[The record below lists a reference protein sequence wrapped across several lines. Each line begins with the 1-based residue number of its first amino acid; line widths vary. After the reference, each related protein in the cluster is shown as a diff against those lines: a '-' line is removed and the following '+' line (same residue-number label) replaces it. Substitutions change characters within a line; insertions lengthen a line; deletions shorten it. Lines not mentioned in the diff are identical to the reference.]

1 MRKFFTKKLA
11 LTVTVASLLAVQVS
25 GVAAATFSNY
35 VNNYVTASDSTQT
48 DVTTP
53 SDLTGS
59 DSTSSDV
66 TTPSDS
72 TGSDVKPG
80 KPGKDDT
87 DKGNTENVTTPSDST
102 SSDVTTPSD
111 STGSDVKPGKPGKD
125 DTDKGNTENVTTP
138 SDSTSSDVTTPSDST
153 NSDTTGGNNS
163 GTPDSTGSDVIGNLP
178 QGDHSLPGTVAKDEI
193 VKSDVVNDVLN
204 NEVTSSTETK
214 VDVVS
219 DAAPTLSADL
229 FSAVKANNKDITVG
243 VVNSQDYLLY
253 SWTFKAATL
262 NNTDKNVDLTLNVSD
277 TKNDDIVALT
287 GVDELVYLN
296 FAYHGE
302 LPGTATLHTYVGK
315 WFQNGDVVY
324 LYYYNE
330 ELNRV
335 EVVGDNEG
343 LKVVD
348 GYVDFDINHCS
359 TYFLSGHTADEV
371 KAVNPATGEL
381 AGTPIKTGDHAN
393 VMLYVL
399 LSLAAV
405 SAMGLVVVFG
415 KKRAN

>member
-25 GVAAATFSNY
+25 GVAAATFSDY

-72 TGSDVKPG
+72 T
-80 KPGKDDT
+80 
-87 DKGNTENVTTPSDST
+87 
-102 SSDVTTPSD
+102 
-111 STGSDVKPGKPGKD
+111 
-125 DTDKGNTENVTTP
+125 
-138 SDSTSSDVTTPSDST
+138 
-153 NSDTTGGNNS
+153 NSDTTGGNNA
-163 GTPDSTGSDVIGNLP
+163 GTPASTGSDVIGNLP
-178 QGDHSLPGTVAKDEI
+178 QGDHSLPATVAKDEI
-193 VKSDVVNDVLN
+193 VKSDAVNDVLN

-262 NNTDKNVDLTLNVSD
+262 NNTDKNVDFTLNVSD
-277 TKNDDIVALT
+277 TKNDDCL
-287 GVDELVYLN
+287 
-296 FAYHGE
+296 
-302 LPGTATLHTYVGK
+302 
-315 WFQNGDVVY
+315 
-324 LYYYNE
+324 LYTSPSP
-330 ELNRV
+330 R
-335 EVVGDNEG
+335 D
-343 LKVVD
+343 
-348 GYVDFDINHCS
+348 
-359 TYFLSGHTADEV
+359 
-371 KAVNPATGEL
+371 
-381 AGTPIKTGDHAN
+381 
-393 VMLYVL
+393 
-399 LSLAAV
+399 
-405 SAMGLVVVFG
+405 
-415 KKRAN
+415 